1 MKKFKKNIVLIGM
14 PGCGKTTIGR
24 LLARKMKTKFYDVDE
39 YIRRTEGKSIPEIF
53 ENGEDYFR
61 DIESKA
67 VEKIAGKYSCVVS
80 TGGGVIKTSKNMDAL
95 KRNGIIIFVNRGI
108 GDIIEN
114 LQTKNRPLLKD
125 GKEKIYELY
134 DERID
139 LYKKYSDFEIV
150 NDSSLEVVVNRVYDF
165 INSIQHI

>member
-1 MKKFKKNIVLIGM
+1 MKKLKKNIVLIGM

-24 LLARKMKTKFYDVDE
+24 LLARKMNTKFYDVDE

-53 ENGEDYFR
+53 INGEEHFR
-61 DIESKA
+61 GIESKA
-67 VEKIAGKYSCVVS
+67 VEKIAKKYSCVIS
-80 TGGGVIKTSKNMDAL
+80 TGGGVIKISKNIDAL
-95 KRNGIIIFVNRGI
+95 KRNGIIIFINRNI
-108 GDIIEN
+108 EDIIGN

-134 DERID
+134 EERIA
-139 LYKKYSDFEIV
+139 LYKKYCDYEVI
-150 NDSSLEVVVNRVYDF
+150 NDSTLELMVNRVYDL